1 MSTPFD
7 SRLPPADTTL
17 LRTTTT
23 VDPTLA
29 LQKQIAT
36 LDTQRQVQ
44 AATIQEKEQQI
55 TALNSQIEQ
64 LKLQAPLVQQLEAQR
79 SSLQMQVSTLSKES
93 QVARAQV
100 NTLQTQLAAQQ
111 ARVAELGKL
120 ADANALLQKELDALK
135 AGKAAQVSLGAM
147 ISDTSKQLEQVQQRL
162 KEEGRSFRL
171 GKISM
176 DLKVLPT
183 GAGTDLTFLRPEEM
197 GTVSAEQLSAIKV
210 DFNPTSVPAAAEAR
224 QKAVPNVIG
233 YTLVMAR
240 RKLAEGGFAVD
251 ISYEAVKPDPQRP
264 NPAGR
269 VVSQWPKP
277 DEKVAP
283 GSRVSIAIG
292 KPTMTMGAAPAE

>member
-7 SRLPPADTTL
+7 RLPPKDPAL
-17 LRTTTT
+17 IRTPAT

-36 LDTQRQVQ
+36 LDTERQVQ
-44 AATIQEKEQQI
+44 AAALKERDQQI
-55 TALNSQIEQ
+55 AALNTEVLQ
-64 LKLQAPLVQQLEAQR
+64 LKQQAPLVQQLEAQR
-79 SSLQMQVSTLSKES
+79 NTLQMQVTSLSQES
-93 QVARAQV
+93 QKASTEVK
-100 NTLQTQLAAQQ
+100 TLQTQIAAQQ
-111 ARVAELGKL
+111 AQINQLGKL
-120 ADANALLQKELDALK
+120 ASDNALLQKQIDALK
-135 AGKAAQVSLGAM
+135 AGKAAQVSLGNL
-147 ISDTSKQLEQVQQRL
+147 ISDTSSQLEQVQQRL

-224 QKAVPNVIG
+224 QVAVPQLIG
-233 YTLVMAR
+233 YTQVMAR
-240 RKLAEGGFAVD
+240 RKLADGGFVVD
-251 ISYEAVKPDPQRP
+251 ITYEAVKPEPGKP

-277 DEKVAP
+277 NELVAP

-292 KPTMTMGAAPAE
+292 KPTVSVAP

>member
-7 SRLPPADTTL
+7 SRLPAGDTTL
-17 LRTTTT
+17 LRTTTI
-23 VDPTLA
+23 DPTVA

-36 LDTQRQVQ
+36 LDTERQVQ
-44 AATIQEKEQQI
+44 AATIQQRDQQI
-55 TALNSQIEQ
+55 AALNVQIEQ

-79 SSLQMQVSTLSKES
+79 KSLQMQVAALGQES
-93 QVARAQV
+93 QTARAQV
-100 NTLQTQLAAQQ
+100 STLQKQVAAQQ
-111 ARVAELGKL
+111 TRIAELGKL
-120 ADANALLQKELDALK
+120 TDANALLQKELDALK
-135 AGKAAQVSLGAM
+135 AGKAAQVSLGNL
-147 ISDTSKQLEQVQQRL
+147 ISDTSRQLEQVQQRL
-162 KEEGRSFRL
+162 KDEGRSFRL

-183 GAGTDLTFLRPEEM
+183 GAGTDLTFLRPEEL

-210 DFNPTSVPAAAEAR
+210 DFNPTSVPAAAAAR
-224 QKAVPNVIG
+224 QIAMPNVVG

-251 ISYEAVKPDPQRP
+251 ISYEAVRPDPQKP
-264 NPAGR
+264 NVAGR

-277 DEKVAP
+277 NETVEP

-292 KPTMTMGAAPAE
+292 KPTVSATP